1 MEPEQFRK
9 RYNIAKNKVSQLAVT
24 SSCLTLLSATSALGV
39 PFETSN
45 IIQTAPLAI
54 IFGTLGF
61 GLVASILVRNARQNA
76 KNHKNKSEQ
85 QIADL
90 RTNLDRYENLLASLP
105 EILIVWPVA
114 NIKPKIYGQSN
125 IIFDMDAPL
134 QNITKYNSWLSLE
147 DSNFLLSHIE
157 ALRNKAIGFEVDLTS
172 LNGKNLRI
180 SGHIMAGSAA
190 IRIRAISQGSNITSL
205 SQLDVAQFADFAST
219 KSILALLSKPA
230 WICNLDGK
238 LVYSNAAYLKYSA
251 LLNKQN
257 NNDGL
262 AEIISKELLHEQV
275 EQLRNSECIKK
286 QINLANGE
294 RSEMTIFNIEGGSA
308 GFLKISQN
316 NQTDIK
322 NTDNDNGFAYVDAF
336 SLPVAVFDKDQK
348 LCHFN
353 KAYCE
358 LWGLDK
364 KWLNSGVN
372 ETAILNK
379 LHTKSLLP
387 SVVNY
392 RKWRK
397 DHLASY
403 ELETSRINEWY
414 LPDGRILSVK
424 AVPASGQKGVVYI
437 FEDISESRALKI
449 SHNALVNVQSET
461 LNSLSEG
468 VAVFGTNARLTLSNP
483 SLSMLWGIP
492 LNELDKN
499 LHIDEIGE
507 LCAKAMP
514 QDGKQIWQDL
524 KAAIIDLSPSR
535 SDKAERIKISDG
547 RVIDYKITRLPD
559 GQSMMSFV
567 DVTKS
572 ISFETM
578 LKERNEALIIADKI
592 KDDFVK
598 NVSYELRSPLTN
610 IIGFSDMLDSGVS
623 GELNKKQ
630 QEYTSYIKNSSQRL
644 GILIDNILDLATI
657 DAGVAELNFEQ
668 VDIMQLVERA
678 KAGLVSMNDFAGTK
692 AEINLIV
699 EIEPNLPPLIA
710 DSTRIVQILYNL
722 LANAMRFSEAGSR
735 VWLNISSNNTRII
748 FTIEDEGEGI
758 SEEMKAVLF
767 KRFEREATQGQQT
780 GAGLGLAIVKSFVNL
795 HSGSISLE
803 KREPKGT
810 RIIVSLPT
818 NAEQAGSVE
827 QASISA

>member
-157 ALRNKAIGFEVDLTS
+157 ALRNKAMGFEVDLTS